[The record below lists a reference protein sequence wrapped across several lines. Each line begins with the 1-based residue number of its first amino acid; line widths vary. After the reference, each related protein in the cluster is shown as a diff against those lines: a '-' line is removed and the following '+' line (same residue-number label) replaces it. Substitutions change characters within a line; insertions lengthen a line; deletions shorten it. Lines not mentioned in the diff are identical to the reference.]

1 MGRRARCGVIAVAV
15 AAAVTL
21 APPLEAV
28 AASRAAAPSTC
39 GVTAGASWRMVS
51 TSSVCRLV
59 VPVGVAVPVR
69 LSAGFRWST
78 PTSTSLAVSLR
89 AVHPVSGGLRG
100 TLRASRVVVATL
112 SATGRV
118 RCTPGEPCAALV
130 LLWRLR
136 VYVVAHA
143 ASPAR
148 VVVSGADDG
157 ATLSLRRGD
166 RLVVALAGPSMYTWS
181 APRADDPTLLARSGA
196 SAGHATF
203 TVHRAGRTGVSAVDT
218 PNCYPQCLAASR
230 LWRVRVVAGR

>member
-1 MGRRARCGVIAVAV
+1 
-15 AAAVTL
+15 
-21 APPLEAV
+21 
-28 AASRAAAPSTC
+28 
-39 GVTAGASWRMVS
+39 MVS

-100 TLRASRVVVATL
+100 TLRAS
-112 SATGRV
+112 
-118 RCTPGEPCAALV
+118 
-130 LLWRLR
+130 
-136 VYVVAHA
+136 
-143 ASPAR
+143 R